1 MDAASRIHVGE
12 LVAHHRRRVGLTQDA
27 LAGRSGVSVRA
38 LRDIEKDRVRQPH
51 ADSLR
56 RLAVALDL
64 SAADR
69 DELLSAARVESRPGG
84 DRLRVDVLGPL
95 TVSRGG
101 RAVTFATSAQR
112 GLLGMLAL
120 RLNASVARD
129 EIVEVLW
136 GTQPPKTAVTQI
148 HMAVGQLRTMLEPA
162 RAQRSP
168 GGVIQLDHAGYR
180 LRLGDDQV
188 DLASFTAMLARARTL
203 RDQRPDEALD
213 LLDQSL
219 LWWRGP
225 VLADANP
232 RLRDHPVAVEAG
244 QQRLA
249 AALLLADI
257 AIELRRYERAV
268 APLRHLAQDAP
279 YHEGVH
285 ARLILALAGCGER
298 ATALRLFAE
307 VRDRL
312 VDELGV
318 EPAQEIRAAHL
329 RVLRDEVPERDGDPD
344 GDGSPEA
351 VRVPRRDAWVVP
363 SLLPPDIADF
373 TGRERLVEEVHTLLT
388 GGSNALMIAAIAG
401 MGGVGK
407 SALAVH
413 VAHLAATAYPDG
425 QLYVNL
431 RGSEPRPLEPGEVL
445 ARFLRSLGVD
455 NRAVPDDVVERAAL
469 YRSRLA
475 DRRVLVVLDNAASEE
490 QIRPLLP
497 GASTCAVLV
506 TGRSRLTGVEGAR
519 WIDLDVFDPDNS
531 LRLLGRITGEQRVAS
546 EQADA
551 AEIVRLCG
559 GLPLAVRVAGARLM
573 ARPGWRLA
581 YFAGLLADERRR
593 LDRLATGD
601 LEVRASLTLSYQGLP
616 DTARRLF
623 RMLGLFT
630 TQDFPHWLTACLLGI
645 SLDDATEH
653 VDALVDAQLLAM
665 SAPDRIGQIRYRFHD
680 LVRLYARERAEAEEG
695 ADGCAAVLARGHG
708 AWLAF
713 AERMATDVPGPCY
726 APIHGSAPRTPI
738 GFVTDGSMPRFEALD
753 WFDAERSALRALI
766 RQACDLGL
774 DELAFGL
781 AGCLEKYFDIRGM
794 YVEWIATNELVIETC
809 RHNGNLLGEAVMLRG
824 LVDVRTWN
832 GTQGAGEAMTVLRA
846 EGARLL
852 EMFSKLGERRGM
864 ADAAVICS
872 WGLTAQGAVEEAMAM
887 AQDSLRLAEE
897 TGHLGGQARAHVA
910 LALAYSEQT
919 RLERVLTHLHTALEL
934 SRVLGSSRYESTVQ
948 QFLGI
953 AYREAGD
960 LDSSRKAL
968 AESLVIS
975 GRYRDHYAEV
985 LTMLALARVHLR
997 GGDPRAARE
1006 AAATSLAMGREY
1018 TMTHHIAD
1026 ALQVLGEVALARG
1039 RPDEAI
1045 THLEES
1051 VRLWRTR
1058 GWPSFLAGALT
1069 ITGAAYRESDPST
1082 ARRTWTEAFDLYT
1095 GLGDDTRSGDVAR
1108 LLQGLGD

>member
-1 MDAASRIHVGE
+1 MESASRTHLGE
-12 LVAHHRRRVGLTQDA
+12 LLAHHRRRVGLTQDA
-27 LAGRSGVSVRA
+27 LAVRSGVSVRV
-38 LRDIEKDRVRQPH
+38 LRDLEKDRVRQPH
-51 ADSLR
+51 ADSLQ

-64 SAADR
+64 SSADR
-69 DELLSAARVESRPGG
+69 DELMSAARVEGRSG
-84 DRLRVDVLGPL
+84 DDHLRVDVLGPL
-95 TVSRGG
+95 TVTRGG

-112 GLLGMLAL
+112 GLLGLLAL
-120 RLNASVARD
+120 RLNRSVTRD

-136 GTQPPKTAVTQI
+136 GTQPPKTAVTQV
-148 HMAVGQLRTMLEPA
+148 HMAVGQLRTVLEPA

-168 GGVIQLDHAGYR
+168 GEVLHLDHAGYL

-188 DLASFTAMLARARTL
+188 DLASFTTMLARARSL

-279 YHEGVH
+279 YHEGLH

-312 VDELGV
+312 IEELGV
-318 EPAQEIRAAHL
+318 EPAQEMRVAHV
-329 RVLRDEVPERDGDPD
+329 RVLRDEVPEPDGDPD
-344 GDGSPEA
+344 GDGPLDA
-351 VRVPRRDAWVVP
+351 VRVPRRDPWVVP

-373 TGRERLVEEVHTLLT
+373 TGREEPVEEVRALLT

-407 SALAVH
+407 SVLAVH
-413 VAHLAATAYPDG
+413 LAHLAAGAYPDG
-425 QLYVNL
+425 QLHVNL
-431 RGSEPRPLEPGEVL
+431 HGSEPRPLEPGEVL
-445 ARFLRSLGVD
+445 ARFLRALGVD
-455 NRAVPDDVVERAAL
+455 NRAIPDDVVERAAL

-519 WIDLDVFDPDNS
+519 WIDLDVFDQNNS
-531 LRLLGRITGEQRVAS
+531 LRLLGRIVGAQRVEV
-546 EQADA
+546 EQTDA

-581 YFAGLLADERRR
+581 YFAELLADERRR

-630 TQDFPHWLTACLLGI
+630 MQDIPHWLAACLLDT

-653 VDALVDAQLLAM
+653 VDVLVDAQLLAM
-665 SAPDRIGQIRYRFHD
+665 TAPDRIGQIRYRFHD
-680 LVRLYARERAEAEEG
+680 LVRLYARERAEAEDG
-695 ADGCAAVLARGHG
+695 ADGCSEVLARGLG

-713 AERMATDVPGPCY
+713 AERMATNVPGPCY

-753 WFDAERSALRALI
+753 WFDAERLALRALI

-774 DELAFGL
+774 DEFAFGL

-794 YVEWIATNELVIETC
+794 YIEWIATNELVIEAC
-809 RHNGNLLGEAVMLRG
+809 RRHRNALGEAVMLRG

-832 GTQGAGEAMTVLRA
+832 GGQEAGEAMVVLGA

-852 EMFSKLGERRGM
+852 EMFTALGERRGM
-864 ADAAVICS
+864 ADAAVVCS
-872 WGLTAQGAVEEAMAM
+872 WGLTAQGAVEKAVTMGE
-887 AQDSLRLAEE
+887 QSLRLAEE
-897 TGHLGGQARAHVA
+897 TGHIGGQARAHVA
-910 LALAYSEQT
+910 LALAHSEQT
-919 RLERVLTHLHTALEL
+919 RLGRVLTHLHTALGL
-934 SRVLGSSRYESTVQ
+934 TRVLGNSRYESTVQ

-960 LDSSRKAL
+960 LDSSRQAL
-968 AESLVIS
+968 AESLVLS

-985 LTMLALARVHLR
+985 LPMLALARVHLLC
-997 GGDPRAARE
+997 GDLRAARDT
-1006 AAATSLAMGREY
+1006 ASTSLAMAREY

-1026 ALQVLGEVALARG
+1026 ALQVLGEVALAQG
-1039 RPDEAI
+1039 RPAEAI
-1045 THLEES
+1045 GHLEES

-1069 ITGAAYRESDPST
+1069 VIGTALRESDRSA
-1082 ARRTWTEAFDLYT
+1082 ARRAWAEALDLYT
-1095 GLGDDTRSGDVAR
+1095 GLSDDTRAGTVAR
-1108 LLQGLGD
+1108 QLQALED